1 MYKLVENYIFKPTH
15 PELVEKMNFQVEA
28 VKNGQ
33 WTYLFDSE
41 GKFLEDSEF
50 IIDDEEALLD
60 EVNNGTDLFNLKNKT

>member
-1 MYKLVENYIFKPTH
+1 M
-15 PELVEKMNFQVEA
+15 EA